1 MYHLKM
7 TFNGETFEVD
17 TDNIGEAILAL
28 KPEVLFT
35 EIYLT
40 ISLGDFVRERRQTLE
55 QGKKLFNSDEYR
67 EVFLINLAL

>member
-40 ISLGDFVRERRQTLE
+40 ISLGDFVRERRQTLD

>member
-17 TDNIGEAILAL
+17 TDNIGETILAL

-40 ISLGDFVRERRQTLE
+40 ISLGDFVRERRQTLD
-55 QGKKLFNSDEYR
+55 QGKKLFNNDEYL

>member
-40 ISLGDFVRERRQTLE
+40 ISLDDFVRERRQTLD
-55 QGKKLFNSDEYR
+55 QGKKLFNNDEYL

>member
-17 TDNIGEAILAL
+17 TANIGEAILAL

-40 ISLGDFVRERRQTLE
+40 ISLGDFVRERRQTLD
-55 QGKKLFNSDEYR
+55 QGKKLFNNDEYL

>member
-17 TDNIGEAILAL
+17 TDNIGEAILTL

-40 ISLGDFVRERRQTLE
+40 ISLGDFVRERRQTLDQE
-55 QGKKLFNSDEYR
+55 KKLFNNDEYL